1 MSTRVTTEILGEHPV
16 LSAIRTDHELS
27 TSWIRGGDGLIG
39 FGTYA
44 QKAVRGADRQEKV
57 HKLHAASH

>member
-27 TSWIRGGDGLIG
+27 TSWIRGGDGLIR

-44 QKAVRGADRQEKV
+44 PKAVRGADRF
-57 HKLHAASH
+57 